1 MAKHVLWIPRG
12 LSVGAR
18 KIERMFET
26 GAPTP
31 ALAQIDEA
39 ARPRCADEMAAAA
52 LAQGPGATSVSLL
65 TALPRKQLTD
75 GGRLDNI
82 RAWEQ
87 VASWALA
94 QQLPAIA
101 THVGP
106 EPITGTANNRSE
118 NLAFLEQQAAIEEV
132 RLTLALSPPAT
143 KDRVEVA
150 QHLCGPMHQSFAELS
165 SGRMTYQHA
174 LAAVDA
180 VRVLDP
186 ERVADVGQIEARA
199 IQRAGHKP
207 VGDFRRALRSAVDT
221 TDPTAAM
228 RRHRRAKS
236 ERGVRR
242 WPLPNG
248 MACLSVEAPGPD
260 IEVIY
265 GALSVLA
272 GKAAPDDD
280 RSIDARR
287 CDALLALCLG
297 AVAPAPA
304 PGDNQ
309 SESTS
314 GPLRARPKV
323 PVQAH
328 VVIDVATLLGLADN
342 NCTLSGYGE
351 IPAGLAREWLHE
363 ATTWRRLVTD
373 PISGHLLDFGPQ
385 VRIARES
392 CVGSWPRDTNPAPSR
407 HAIAALEMPTWT
419 TNRSGRLAARVAL
432 PPAGKCGRCAAAI
445 TTSRLSPV
453 GAVTTSSV
461 ASPLRSAVLALVKT
475 MVGRSGEDRRADNG
489 TCRHRRSLTTTDH

>member
-385 VRIARES
+385 VRIAPEKLR
-392 CVGSWPRDTNPAPSR
+392 GF
-407 HAIAALEMPTWT
+407 
-419 TNRSGRLAARVAL
+419 LAARHQSCTFPSCNRRARNADMDHQPEWAPGGKGGTASSGQMRPLCRRHHNLKTFTGWSRHNVLGREPFAVGSIGTSQDDGWTFWRGPSGRQWNL
-432 PPAGKCGRCAAAI
+432 PPPAI
-445 TTSRLSPV
+445 L
-453 GAVTTSSV
+453 
-461 ASPLRSAVLALVKT
+461 
-475 MVGRSGEDRRADNG
+475 DD
-489 TCRHRRSLTTTDH
+489 D